1 MVANRNVAVISH
13 VVACIRLVAG
23 VVLHRDV
30 DFSHIGVA
38 LAEVVGHNLG

>member
-1 MVANRNVAVISH
+1 MVANHNVVVISH

-30 DFSHIGVA
+30 DFSHTGVA
-38 LAEVVGHNLG
+38 LEEGVVRNLV